1 MSGLSTSYKDRV
13 EAGNM
18 KFPES
23 IRFSI
28 SDPKTIIT
36 NFFIGKWRLTLARSI
51 LIEEA
56 NFLMYR

>member
-23 IRFSI
+23 IRISI

-36 NFFIGKWRLTLARSI
+36 NFLLG
-51 LIEEA
+51 
-56 NFLMYR
+56 NGD